1 MLKMELRQ
9 TPSQTVGPF
18 FYDGLFDSGNENIL
32 ATDQSKGQRILIKGQ
47 VTDGN
52 GQPVPD
58 AMLEIWQADSA
69 GYFNHPED
77 PNQAKAD
84 PHFRGFGRAD
94 TVNNGVFT
102 FKTIKPGT
110 VPFDSEHQQA
120 PHINVRVFARGM
132 LIHAYTRLYFS
143 DETEAN
149 RHDPILSLVPVERVE
164 TLIALKEEKGDLPTY
179 CFNIAL
185 QGENET
191 VFFNP

>member
-1 MLKMELRQ
+1 MERHQ

-18 FYDGLFDSGNENIL
+18 FDFGLFVRGDDNVL
-32 ATDQSKGQRILIKGQ
+32 ATDQTIGQRILVKGQ
-47 VTDGN
+47 ITDGN

-58 AMLEIWQADSA
+58 AMIEIWQADSA

-77 PNQAKAD
+77 PNHTKAD
-84 PHFRGFGRAD
+84 PHFRGFGRSD

-102 FKTIKPGT
+102 FKTVKPGC
-110 VPFDSEHQQA
+110 VPFDAERMQA

-143 DETEAN
+143 DEAEAN
-149 RHDPILSLVPVERVE
+149 QHDPILSLVPVERVE
-164 TLIALKEEKGDLPTY
+164 TLIALKEEKDDLPTY